1 MSIRMQ
7 QTKIRRTML
16 PLCVGFMQSNTRD
29 GLAQSVR
36 QLPTGCKVQG
46 SKADREEIFRTRPD

>member
-1 MSIRMQ
+1 MQ